1 MKIIKFKKQNNNLYT
16 VLWDDDTTLKLYDDT
31 IIKYNLLGK
40 KEFTSK
46 ERDQIIKTN
55 NGLEAYYKAL
65 KYLSYKLR
73 TKKEVE
79 KYLRQNKYGADI
91 INEAIKRL
99 ENEKYLNDDIYLQAY
114 INDQVNLSSKGPNL
128 IKKEL
133 IKLGFKEDEIK
144 AKLATIEKEIWQEKI
159 DKIIQKKNN
168 SNHNLSSKILIN
180 KIKTYLI
187 NQGYYL
193 NDINEGLNKVDFADN
208 NEILEKEF
216 NKELSKL
223 KKKYANEELNLKI
236 KYNLYR
242 KGFDMSKIDELLSK
256 IDVN

>member
-79 KYLRQNKYGADI
+79 KYLRQNKYGTDI

-114 INDQVNLSSKGPNL
+114 INDQINLSSKGPNL

-133 IKLGFKEDEIK
+133 EKAGFIETKIDSYLAKITDEVWLAKIKKI
-144 AKLATIEKEIWQEKI
+144 IEKKT
-159 DKIIQKKNN
+159 KA
-168 SNHNLSSKILIN
+168 NHNLSSRMLKE
-180 KIKTYLI
+180 KIKQYLI
-187 NQGYYL
+187 KEGYFL
-193 NDINEGLNKVDFADN
+193 DQINSGLENFTFIEDEN
-208 NEILEKEF
+208 ILTREYFKTF
-216 NKELSKL
+216 NKL
-223 KKKYANEELNLKI
+223 KKKYDGDVLLEKV
-236 KYNLYR
+236 KYTLYH
-242 KGFDMSKIDELLSK
+242 KGFELTQIEDLISQVK
-256 IDVN
+256 